1 MSLLSDI
8 ILQTHAIS
16 QRVEAEKSTSL
27 DNGVNLSPKEQAK
40 SLAAKHRVSFLLRTQ
55 ALVIDLRADLR
66 ILGHPSLGEH
76 HSESEC
82 ESGEL

>member
-27 DNGVNLSPKEQAK
+27 DSGVNLSPQEQAK
-40 SLAAKHRVSFLLRTQ
+40 SLAAKKQVSIFSNLIDTLLTC
-55 ALVIDLRADLR
+55 DN
-66 ILGHPSLGEH
+66 
-76 HSESEC
+76 
-82 ESGEL
+82 